1 LAVPYSFIRPAL
13 FCFEAEQAHHLTL
26 SALKLGQRLGLLTPK
41 SNGTET
47 GTCSVMGLN
56 FPNKVGLAAG
66 LDKNGAYI
74 DALAALGFG
83 FIEIGT
89 VTPRPQAGNPKPRL
103 FRLPEHQAII
113 NRMGFNNDGVEALVK
128 NVAASQYKG
137 ILGINIGK
145 NASTPIHQATDDYVT
160 CLKAVYNQAS
170 YVTINISS
178 PNTQNLRTLQTGDAL
193 VDLLVALKAQQAA
206 LADQF
211 GRYVPL
217 AVKIAP
223 DLSDTEIDIMAKLFI
238 HHKIDGVIATNTT
251 LSRSAIIG
259 HALANE
265 AGGLSGAPVTELSN
279 QVIKKLA
286 AQLDGAL
293 PIIGAGGILSG
304 NDAKNKLAAGANLVQ
319 VYSGLIYQGPS
330 LIAECIQATR

>member
-1 LAVPYSFIRPAL
+1 
-13 FCFEAEQAHHLTL
+13 
-26 SALKLGQRLGLLTPK
+26 
-41 SNGTET
+41 
-47 GTCSVMGLN
+47 
-56 FPNKVGLAAG
+56 
-66 LDKNGAYI
+66 
-74 DALAALGFG
+74 
-83 FIEIGT
+83 
-89 VTPRPQAGNPKPRL
+89 
-103 FRLPEHQAII
+103 
-113 NRMGFNNDGVEALVK
+113 
-128 NVAASQYKG
+128 
-137 ILGINIGK
+137 
-145 NASTPIHQATDDYVT
+145 
-160 CLKAVYNQAS
+160 
-170 YVTINISS
+170 
-178 PNTQNLRTLQTGDAL
+178 LQTGDAL

-304 NDAKNKLAAGANLVQ
+304 NDAKNKLAAGANLIQ
-319 VYSGLIYQGPS
+319 VYSGLIYQGPA